1 MQPVAKNESQKLE
14 NKKTLLNHLN
24 LPEKELNELW
34 NISEP
39 KTISKG
45 DYFISEGQIPKK
57 MAFVVKGL
65 FRYVYVDEKGNEFT
79 KSIIPENSFIS
90 SYSAMIQNS
99 SSYFSIEALEESEI
113 LEIDYKNWQKIK
125 DQNSFWSIFLLQI
138 IEKAF
143 CIKEKRERELLLLDA
158 EKRYEIF
165 MAEFPNLENRISQ
178 QIIAS
183 YLGIQPESLSRIKR
197 KYKA

>member
-125 DQNSFWSIFLLQI
+125 DQNSFWNIFLLQI